1 MKLAIVDQT
10 GNKIGGAQT
19 SLELFLHHLP
29 PDIEATVIFFE
40 DGSFAE
46 RVRKLGV
53 STQVVPL
60 GESVRRVTREG
71 FGLDAVRLIPGA
83 LKPLVAVLRGVCPDI
98 VYTNGIKAHVLGS
111 LAARR
116 IAVPSVV
123 HHRDILTGTTRL
135 AFLAVVAMC
144 SKARIATSSNV
155 ARAYPL
161 PNTTIVDNPID
172 LASYHDILKPEAARA
187 KLGIEAG
194 APIAA
199 IVGRI
204 NRWKGID
211 RFLRALAVVNGRTK
225 LRGLIVGAPNFRDAD
240 QIPELY
246 ALRSKLGLNDLVSF
260 VDWVDDARTVYAA
273 IDVNV
278 NTSNRE
284 PFGRTIIEA
293 AACGVPSV
301 CFDDSGVSET
311 MQNGISGIVV
321 RAHDETALAQALSF
335 YASDAKRRAEASIA
349 ARTWSQRFD
358 ATLHARRVANILR
371 ANSKRELAS

>member
-135 AFLAVVAMC
+135 AFLAVVALC

-161 PNTTIVDNPID
+161 GNTTIVDNPID
-172 LASYHDILKPEAARA
+172 LASYHDILEPEAARA
-187 KLGIEAG
+187 KLGIEGG

-225 LRGLIVGAPNFRDAD
+225 LRGLIVGAPHFRDAD

>member
-1 MKLAIVDQT
+1 
-10 GNKIGGAQT
+10 
-19 SLELFLHHLP
+19 
-29 PDIEATVIFFE
+29 
-40 DGSFAE
+40 
-46 RVRKLGV
+46 
-53 STQVVPL
+53 
-60 GESVRRVTREG
+60 
-71 FGLDAVRLIPGA
+71 
-83 LKPLVAVLRGVCPDI
+83 
-98 VYTNGIKAHVLGS
+98 
-111 LAARR
+111 
-116 IAVPSVV
+116 
-123 HHRDILTGTTRL
+123 
-135 AFLAVVAMC
+135 
-144 SKARIATSSNV
+144 
-155 ARAYPL
+155 
-161 PNTTIVDNPID
+161 
-172 LASYHDILKPEAARA
+172 
-187 KLGIEAG
+187 
-194 APIAA
+194 
-199 IVGRI
+199 
-204 NRWKGID
+204 
-211 RFLRALAVVNGRTK
+211 
-225 LRGLIVGAPNFRDAD
+225 
-240 QIPELY
+240 
-246 ALRSKLGLNDLVSF
+246 VSF